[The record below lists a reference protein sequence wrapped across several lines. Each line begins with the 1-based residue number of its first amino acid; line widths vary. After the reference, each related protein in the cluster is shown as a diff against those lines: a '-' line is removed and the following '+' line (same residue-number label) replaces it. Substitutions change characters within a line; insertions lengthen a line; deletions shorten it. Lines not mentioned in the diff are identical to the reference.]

1 MIAHLIV
8 ERFKRIEAVEIDSD
22 GQPLILIT
30 GKNEQGKSSVLDA
43 IEFAL
48 GGRRHEPGEAVRRG
62 EKDTRVVVVTDKY
75 RVEKKQTAAGKSQ
88 LVVTSIDGR
97 KKYAT
102 PQALLDE
109 LYGDISFDPL
119 AFARAKSA
127 DQAEMLRKVAGLDL
141 TEIDAKIKAAY
152 DSRTEINRDAHKLEA
167 QIEAMPDVDAPAQE
181 IDVSSLAQELVRVG
195 NLGSRYM
202 RNVDNLKGAEE
213 RVVETKAAFM
223 SAVAR
228 RDEAKKTL
236 ECEGKPAAN
245 AVEEIQSQINEANS
259 TNERV
264 RLHLA
269 KHAKVVEL
277 NGCRAEW
284 GGYTDRIEAL
294 RADRKLMIE
303 AADMPLEGLGF
314 DDDGLITYK
323 GMLFKQAS
331 QSEEIRVSTAIGIKA
346 NPGKLILSRD
356 GSLLDDDHLRIFSD
370 MVKEAGAQVF
380 IEKVTDGE
388 ATVGAGV
395 VGIVIQDGNVVEKNM
410 EVPA

>member
-1 MIAHLIV
+1 MIAHLLV
-8 ERFKRIEAVEIDSD
+8 ERFKRIHAVEIDCE
-22 GQPLILIT
+22 GKPVVLIAGRNT
-30 GKNEQGKSSVLDA
+30 QGKSSVLDA

-75 RVEKKQTAAGKSQ
+75 RVEKKQTAKGKSQ

-119 AFARAKSA
+119 AFARAKPA
-127 DQAEMLRKVAGLDL
+127 DQAETLRKLCGLDF
-141 TEIDAKIKAAY
+141 TEIDASATMAY
-152 DSRTEINRDAHKLEA
+152 DSRTELNRDARKLQA
-167 QIEAMPDVDAPAQE
+167 QIDAMPDVEAPAQE
-181 IDVSSLAQELVRVG
+181 IDVSGLAERLIRVG
-195 NLGSRYM
+195 GEHSRYS

-213 RVVETKAAFM
+213 RVAEATAAFK

-236 ECEGKPAAN
+236 ECEGKPHDHAL
-245 AVEEIQSQINEANS
+245 EEIKQKILEAEA

-264 RLHLA
+264 RLHVA
-269 KHAKVVEL
+269 KHAKVTEL
-277 NGCRAEW
+277 RELRNASEVH
-284 GGYTDRIEAL
+284 TDRLEAL
-294 RADRKLMIE
+294 RTDRRLMIE
-303 AADMPLEGLGF
+303 AVDMPLEGLGF
-314 DDDGLITYK
+314 DDDGLITYN
-323 GMLFKQAS
+323 GILFNQAS

-356 GSLLDDDHLRIFSD
+356 GSMLDDDNLRLFIEV
-370 MVKEAGAQVF
+370 VKAAGAQAF
-380 IEKVTDGE
+380 IEKVTEGG
-388 ATVGAGV
+388 AVVGAGLIGV
-395 VGIVIQDGNVVEKNM
+395 VIEDGNLVEKNVV
-410 EVPA
+410 VPA